1 MTHWPRC
8 GMGPEEVLKRQF
20 GSSAAVRHGAGG
32 SAEAPVRVECRGAAW
47 DRSKR

>member
-20 GSSAAVRHGAGG
+20 GSSAAVRHGTGG
-32 SAEAPVRVECRGAAW
+32 SAEAPTSVDRRDAAW
-47 DRSKR
+47 DQSKR

>member
-20 GSSAAVRHGAGG
+20 GSSAAVRHGTGV
-32 SAEAPVRVECRGAAW
+32 SDKAPTLVECRDAAW
-47 DRSKR
+47 DQSKR